1 MAFVHRTPGPD
12 GARMHDE
19 DHPERGSDVFERQP
33 RTTEGAAAIA
43 SLQALSDSVHEADEQ
58 ALRTLGMLPVDA
70 LALRHL
76 VLADR
81 DGRLVNPTQLA
92 RALRLSTAGIT
103 KLIDRLVRDGRAER
117 RANPED
123 RRGVII
129 TATGSAE
136 QDLARAYGHIHAPLI
151 ETIDALSVDEAT
163 AVRRFAS
170 RLAEALRQELPS
182 PGTP

>member
-1 MAFVHRTPGPD
+1 MAFVHRTLGQN
-12 GARMHDE
+12 GATMSDE
-19 DHPERGSDVFERQP
+19 ADPRRGSDVFGRQP
-33 RTTEGAAAIA
+33 RTAEGAAALA

-76 VLADR
+76 VLAHR
-81 DGRLVNPTQLA
+81 DGRLVNATQLA
-92 RALRLSTAGIT
+92 RVLRLSTAGIT

-117 RANPED
+117 QPNPRD
-123 RRGVII
+123 RRGIII
-129 TATGSAE
+129 TATASAE
-136 QDLARAYGHIHAPLI
+136 QDLARAYGHVESPLI
-151 ETIDALSVDEAT
+151 ATIDALSADEVT

-170 RLAEALRQELPS
+170 RLAEALRQELPF